1 MTTTRVKGFCAM
13 IGGVSILKL
22 AEDSVF
28 VSRDGIV
35 KTTKNDL
42 AEANK
47 KNYMLLHTNT
57 RHIVIAQEKKIKAQY
72 FQKKNKRYIHRYNN
86 K

>member
-1 MTTTRVKGFCAM
+1 MFLNSKDREEFSNCKVFYFGGNIGITTTRVKGFCAM

-47 KNYMLLHTNT
+47 KN
-57 RHIVIAQEKKIKAQY
+57 
-72 FQKKNKRYIHRYNN
+72 
-86 K
+86 